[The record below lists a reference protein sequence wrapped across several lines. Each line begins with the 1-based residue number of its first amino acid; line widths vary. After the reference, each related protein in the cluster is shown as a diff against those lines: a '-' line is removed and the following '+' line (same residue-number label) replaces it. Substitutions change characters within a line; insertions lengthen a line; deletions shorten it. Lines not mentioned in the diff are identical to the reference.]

1 MILSLHELE
10 LAQKVSDYVLCVKG
24 EYADRYGTPEEIFK
38 EEYIRRLY
46 DLDNGYYSEI
56 FGSVEIKRDAGK
68 MGERSPAADVS
79 AANDAGKPGT
89 PEVFVIAGG
98 GSGRLFSGS
107 FSGKASLSRRESC
120 IETIS
125 IMNWRVCLRIV

>member
-1 MILSLHELE
+1 MRT
-10 LAQKVSDYVLCVKG
+10 DTG
-24 EYADRYGTPEEIFK
+24 RPEEIFK

-68 MGERSPAADVS
+68 WGERSPAADVS
-79 AANDAGKPGT
+79 AANDAGQMPGT

-98 GSGRLFSGS
+98 AAERLFSGS